1 MNIYDVWFARVEIA
15 NSTKLR
21 LLEKFKVEEI
31 WNLTRENLLELGIK
45 ENTINQILKQEYKE
59 KLDKYCKYLEKNK
72 IELITYK
79 NEDYPYKLKNIMD
92 LPAYIFVKG
101 NKDIL
106 DDNSV
111 AIIGSRLCSEAG
123 KKIAFNTAKELGE
136 KNVNVVS
143 GLANRNRYLR
153 TFRKFKE

>member
-31 WNLTRENLLELGIK
+31 WNLTRESLLELGIK

-106 DDNSV
+106 DDDSV

-143 GLANRNRYLR
+143 GLANRNRYLC
-153 TFRKFKE
+153 THGKFKE

>member
-1 MNIYDVWFARVEIA
+1 M
-15 NSTKLR
+15 
-21 LLEKFKVEEI
+21 
-31 WNLTRENLLELGIK
+31 LTRKLPMAYLIK
-45 ENTINQILKQEYKE
+45 NGKNSIIKAISDKIESSLTNQLKSLE

-79 NEDYPYKLKNIMD
+79 NKDYPYKLKHITD

-101 NKDIL
+101 DKNIL
-106 DDNSV
+106 DDDSV

-123 KKIAFNTAKELGE
+123 KKIAFNTAKELGD

-143 GLANRNRYLR
+143 GLANRNRYLC
-153 TFRKFKE
+153 TYGKLKK